1 MRVMEEKQRKIEEEG
16 KKQEEIQ
23 NQIKPQ
29 QLLLEQQEDIL
40 KEKSRSGFHQVKCFF
55 CNFRA

>member
-1 MRVMEEKQRKIEEEG
+1 MEEKQRKIEEEG
-16 KKQEEIQ
+16 KKQKEIQ

-55 CNFRA
+55 CYFRA